1 VKVRIL
7 NGPNLALL
15 GRRETDIYGRR
26 SLDEI
31 MASVRADAEALG
43 IDVECFQSDE
53 EGVLVGEIGRSA
65 DRFDALVINPAAYTH
80 TSIALRDAI
89 KACGLPCVEVHL
101 SNIHAR
107 ESFRR
112 ESVTA
117 PVCVGQIAGFGAD
130 GYRLALEALSRMAQR
145 NEEAVS

>member
-31 MASVRADAEALG
+31 MASVRADVEALG